1 MDADKKYDSIYS
13 EPHAGVDD
21 FSFDEKVAGVFPD
34 MIRRSVPGYGLI
46 LNMLR
51 VFAVRFVREDSKCY
65 DMGCSLGA
73 ATLAL
78 SHGIDRART
87 RLNARRNVRIVA
99 VDNSLAMVRRCRDN
113 INAHAVVPVD
123 LICADVRDVKV
134 KNASLAV
141 FNFTLQFVPP
151 EDRFALLSVVAE
163 GLLPGGA
170 LALSEKI
177 SFPDP
182 EAQKIHDSLHQKFK
196 QINGYSDLEI
206 SQKRA
211 ALEKVLIPDDL
222 ETHVRRLKEAGFSR
236 VEPWFQCFNFASILA
251 VK

>member
-1 MDADKKYDSIYS
+1 MDTNKKYDSIYS
-13 EPHAGVDD
+13 EPCARVDD

-46 LNMLR
+46 LDMLKIL
-51 VFAVRFVREDSKCY
+51 AVRFAKADSNCY

-78 SHGIDRART
+78 SQGISLARPRPNART
-87 RLNARRNVRIVA
+87 NIQIIA
-99 VDNSLAMVRRCRDN
+99 VDNSLAMVRQCRDN
-113 INAHAVVPVD
+113 IKAHAEVPVD

-151 EDRFALLSVVAE
+151 EDRFALLSSVAK

-177 SFPDP
+177 SFSDQ
-182 EAQKIHDSLHQKFK
+182 ASQKIQDSLHQTFK
-196 QINGYSDLEI
+196 QVNGYSDLEI